1 MIQTS
6 DRSKR
11 NSRQNFRRR
20 AKKLLR
26 SAFIVL
32 LCLIHT
38 ACASILGD
46 GEITVVTAPPIVS
59 PRVIVTDSYG
69 TGEMSRFDIGGTDAF
84 YLLPGVENNPDN
96 LQDFN
101 CLDYTDSGYFIYY
114 YCGPAYINVDELIA
128 YKGKSDTLPDDY
140 AFEEVNRESGITCDA
155 MVVMAYN
162 PDTRHYVVMDVQA
175 YTGEGASDA
184 DRTKEMNTGVDFYK
198 SQAYGFYT
206 LSHCY
211 GCKLSGMHRYYIF
224 DQNGDATI
232 YDQTL
237 KEIERMP
244 VGSLIQNKIKE
255 TTYAVNQK
263 LKEEFNQKKAGNP
276 GSGGSGIVTDDDFGS
291 DDGGDERK
299 EALDEL
305 SAVTGNTY
313 ASGEQTGDEYVDVT
327 LNGLVKSA
335 VMDGS
340 GIMYLTLL
348 LYTGE
353 TPWGS
358 DVMLNRVIQI
368 YSFDLGGD
376 FIRFV
381 SRNENWE
388 NQVEFYKEQYL
399 MNDSTSLAEIKNGA
413 YGAEFADKFTPF
425 DSDLE
430 GFKAFIA
437 GYEDL
442 SADGGRGYRA
452 LADSAANNGENSNLA
467 IIALAN
473 QVVKLYERAGYSMT
487 SKGVSW
493 ILHPYKVLKPIVS
506 SFGGFTS
513 SDLDRIYDFLTWAGA
528 LSRMDN
534 ADLATLAL
542 RMTSKSQEEILKFL
556 KDTFYVT
563 DNLSNVIGNN
573 GRLIN
578 VQDAWKQLP
587 SQARTMFRQSLL
599 GFINSAAENYYKRSQ
614 LNQAAYGGRWNDYIL
629 LLDRYILSIFG
640 LRISNIQGSTAKMTW
655 DDYRSFLSELGL
667 LPRMGRYDAESMR
680 NSTRFP
686 TGADEKKE
694 QAFILVHGTSTQFTD
709 VASVPHASAVFL
721 PDNTVVWLEPYEWNE
736 EVVVERVFI
745 PQTAPIEAPKLPE
758 PVPEFN
764 DLNGAGTE
772 IPGSITD
779 PNGNQYFL
787 QNGESFGALQQ
798 PDLFADPNANNIALE
813 GPVISIGTPQN
824 SSENT
829 QAGAQATTDG
839 EGTGETLP
847 ETEQESVPAPS
858 QEPVIETIR
867 LLEAGVIPIS
877 YRLVFP
883 KGTNVEFVDMEN
895 TDGSCNSSIS
905 SGALLFS
912 DDATSTK
919 EGMVYTSNIMW
930 QRETG
935 ISFKDTKI
943 PGAAIDTGAL
953 EYSDKNGKKLVLLM
967 ITEEGVKFYA
977 PKDASGT
984 AYSGSGSSTYYMTN
998 EELLSSTG
1006 FTPYTES
1013 GTQAAVSTRLDG
1025 TTLPAERYD
1034 SENSLS
1040 VTEKQ
1045 ISTALNSSRVGTLQA
1060 ATSFTVLSD
1069 SEVLISAYDSGL
1081 SLLRLNE
1088 THDVLHLQGGSYYQS
1103 FQVKNTGTYKVV
1115 GFDTEDYLY
1124 GSMDL
1129 ARAKVYD
1136 LEIGSRKQ
1144 EIYLTALENHLD
1156 QYAIDYVRRQNRTRV
1171 EITEDEEG
1179 KIIDQKVVII
1189 PFTDDHSSEAMQEHI
1204 LFAGS
1209 WENARAELIKMEEAA
1224 TIEHSQA
1231 AENYLKNL
1239 RKRIA
1244 DQQAALNEI
1253 FVLTGATVL
1262 GDALKEDPY
1271 WVGLK
1276 ERLQATTEIGNLKDL
1291 LVEIVISD
1299 EMLEIMQKDAEN
1311 ESDDELRKLKLAD
1324 VETYTE
1330 FREYLDYRKQE
1341 EEQNKVLSEVGI
1353 SAAELDILLENRVS
1367 PADYEERYEE
1377 VARRDDESEPDQLMA
1392 SLESDVITAKISTKG
1407 DVTDRMESRAL
1418 ILEDIENDYFAV
1430 NPLEPRKVFAP
1441 DGSYEEIV
1449 TTDRENVAWEAYLS
1463 DLLYRINPDNLSAA
1477 RSVAVEE
1484 FAELSWSTARTMAG
1498 GVISTT
1504 PMDVDEATKEAMEK
1518 AIIDEIEWCETIY
1531 QVEALFFGT
1540 QIKNLGSPYNRFYDS
1555 FTEWESK
1562 SYETEA
1568 EKAKDMRVS
1577 EWYQALS
1584 GYLRTNPQFRTMLSA
1599 KGQTWEEYIQA
1610 VVTHKTGRVLR
1621 DEQTGEAAGGYTTAA
1636 SVFAQLVEFLCE
1648 NAGDVSLQTKINMV
1662 EDLLIGMLDI
1672 NGAESSEEAVMI
1684 ERMTLPAFA
1693 GYMADYE
1700 AFAVK
1705 TFDEG
1710 NLDETLQLSYDTALR
1725 RQALEEED
1733 FYIQVIGSM
1742 KDSELVKSYL
1752 AERGVT
1758 WEQYMASLPI
1768 LAKNEN
1774 ITDPAASARKV
1785 YETFVPY
1792 TPLTEEDRP
1801 AASDGKEERPGFSD
1815 VTGSTSGTGGES
1827 PADGSAPV
1835 DESSQGTD
1843 EDN

>member
-1 MIQTS
+1 MIQALNRS
-6 DRSKR
+6 DRYT
-11 NSRQNFRRR
+11 RQNFRRR
-20 AKKLLR
+20 AKRFLR

-38 ACASILGD
+38 ACSSILGD
-46 GEITVVTAPPIVS
+46 GEVTIVTAPPIVS

-69 TGEMSRFDIGGTDAF
+69 TGEKGRFDIGGTDAF

-101 CLDYTDSGYFIYY
+101 CLDYTDSGYFVYY
-114 YCGPAYINVDELIA
+114 YCGPAYINVDELVA
-128 YKGKSDTLPDDY
+128 YKGKSDTVPEDY
-140 AFEEVNRESGITCDA
+140 VIEDVNRESGVTCDA
-155 MVVMAYN
+155 MVVLAYN

-232 YDQTL
+232 YGQDL
-237 KEIERMP
+237 KAITRMP
-244 VGSLIQNKIKE
+244 IGSLVQNKIKE
-255 TTYAVNQK
+255 TSYAVNQK
-263 LKEEFNQKKAGNP
+263 LKEDFNNKKAGKA
-276 GSGGSGIVTDDDFGS
+276 GSSSSSGIITDDDFDS

-313 ASGEQTGDEYVDVT
+313 DSGEQTGEEYVDVT

-348 LYTGE
+348 MYTGE

-376 FIRFV
+376 FIHFV
-381 SRNENWE
+381 SRNEHWE
-388 NQVEFYKEQYL
+388 EQVEFYKEKWL
-399 MNDSTSLAEIKNGA
+399 MDEGIILADIKHGI
-413 YGAEFADKFTPF
+413 YGAEFADQFTPF

-430 GFKAFIA
+430 AFKAFIA

-442 SADGGRGYRA
+442 YANGGRGFRA

-467 IIALAN
+467 VVALAN
-473 QVVKLYERAGYSMT
+473 QVVKLYERAGYSLT
-487 SKGVSW
+487 SRNVLSW
-493 ILHPYKVLKPIVS
+493 VLHPYKVLKPIVM
-506 SFGGFTS
+506 SFSGFTS
-513 SDLDRIYDFLTWAGA
+513 EDLDRVYDFLTWAGA
-528 LSRMDN
+528 LSRMDD
-534 ADLATLAL
+534 ADISVLAL

-556 KDTFYVT
+556 KDTYYVT
-563 DNLSNVIGNN
+563 DNLSNVIGSS
-573 GRLIN
+573 GRLVN
-578 VQDAWKQLP
+578 VGDAWKQLP
-587 SQARTMFRQSLL
+587 SQAKTMLRQSLL
-599 GFINSAAENYYKRSQ
+599 GFINSAAENYYQRSQ
-614 LNQAAYGGRWNDYIL
+614 INQAAYAGRWVDYIN

-640 LRISNIQGSTAKMTW
+640 LRISNIQGSSAKMTW
-655 DDYRSFLSELGL
+655 DDYRNFLSELEL
-667 LPRMGRYDAESMR
+667 LPRMGRYDPETML
-680 NSTRFP
+680 NTTNFP
-686 TGADEKKE
+686 SSADEKKE
-694 QAFILVHGTSTQFTD
+694 QAFILVHGTSTEFTD
-709 VASVPHASAVFL
+709 VASVPHASAVYL

-736 EVVVERVFI
+736 EIKVQRVFI
-745 PQTAPIEAPKLPE
+745 PQSAPIEAPQKPG
-758 PVPEFN
+758 PAPEFT
-764 DLNGAGTE
+764 DLSGAGLE
-772 IPGSITD
+772 VPDVITD
-779 PNGNQYFL
+779 PGGNQYYL
-787 QNGESFGALQQ
+787 QSGGSFSALQQ
-798 PDLFADPNANNIALE
+798 PDIFADPNSNDIAIE
-813 GPVISIGTPQN
+813 GPIISIGTPQD
-824 SSENT
+824 SSGNT
-829 QAGAQATTDG
+829 QPGEGETPDG
-839 EGTGETLP
+839 EGGGGTTP
-847 ETEQESVPAPS
+847 ETEPDPTPPP
-858 QEPVIETIR
+858 EPVIEEKV
-867 LLEAGVIPIS
+867 LLEAGKVPIS

-895 TDGSCNSSIS
+895 TDGSSNSSIT
-905 SGALLFS
+905 SGALLFA

-919 EGMVYTSNIMW
+919 EGIVYTSSIFW

-935 ISFKDTKI
+935 VSFRDSKI

-953 EYSDKNGKKLVLLM
+953 EYTDKNGRKLILLM

-977 PKDASGT
+977 PTSASGT
-984 AYSGSGSSTYYMTN
+984 TYSGTGSSTYYMTN

-1013 GTQAAVSTRLDG
+1013 GTQAAVSARMEG
-1025 TTLPAERYD
+1025 AALPSEKYD
-1034 SENSLS
+1034 TDNSLS
-1040 VTEKQ
+1040 VTEMQ
-1045 ISTALNSSRVGTLQA
+1045 VATALNSSRVGTLQA
-1060 ATSFTVLSD
+1060 ATSFTVISD

-1103 FQVKNTGTYKVV
+1103 FQVKNTGTYKIV

-1144 EIYLTALENHLD
+1144 EIYLTALQNHLD
-1156 QYAIDYVRRQNRTRV
+1156 QFAVDYVRRKNRTRV
-1171 EITEDEEG
+1171 QITEDEEG
-1179 KIIDQKVVII
+1179 NIIDQQVVII
-1189 PFTDDHSSEAMQEHI
+1189 PFTDDHSTEAMQEYI
-1204 LFAGS
+1204 LFADS
-1209 WENARAELIKMEEAA
+1209 WEKALAELIRMEEAA
-1224 TIEHSQA
+1224 SIEHSQA
-1231 AENYLKNL
+1231 AENYLRDI
-1239 RKRIA
+1239 RKRVA
-1244 DQQAALNEI
+1244 DQQAALNEVFI
-1253 FVLTGATVL
+1253 LTNATVL
-1262 GDALKEDPY
+1262 GDALKQDPY

-1276 ERLQATTEIGNLKDL
+1276 ERLQATTEVGNLKDL

-1311 ESDDELRKLKLAD
+1311 EADDDLRALKMAD
-1324 VETYTE
+1324 FETYTE
-1330 FREYLDYRKQE
+1330 FRKYLDYKKQE
-1341 EEQNKVLSEVGI
+1341 EEQNKVLSEVSI
-1353 SAAELDILLENRVS
+1353 SAAELDSLLENRET
-1367 PADYEERYEE
+1367 PADYEERYDGAVRED
-1377 VARRDDESEPDQLMA
+1377 AGEPDPLLA
-1392 SLESDVITAKISTKG
+1392 SLESDVITAKLTTKEEI
-1407 DVTDRMESRAL
+1407 TDRMESRAL
-1418 ILEDIENDYFAV
+1418 ILEDIENDYFMA

-1449 TTDRENVAWEAYLS
+1449 TVDRENVAWEAYLS

-1484 FAELSWSTARTMAG
+1484 FAELSWSTARTMAN
-1498 GVISTT
+1498 GVISSN
-1504 PMDVDEATKEAMEK
+1504 PMEVDEATREAMEK

-1531 QVEALFFGT
+1531 QVEALFYGT

-1555 FTEWESK
+1555 FTEWENK
-1562 SYETEA
+1562 SFATEA

-1584 GYLRTNPQFRTMLSA
+1584 GYLKTNPSVRTMLSA

-1648 NAGDVSLQTKINMV
+1648 NAGEVSLQTKINLV
-1662 EDLLIGMLDI
+1662 EDLLIGMLDV
-1672 NGAESSEEAVMI
+1672 NGAEAAEEAVLI

-1693 GYMADYE
+1693 GYMPDYE
-1700 AFAVK
+1700 AFSGK
-1705 TFDEG
+1705 TFEEG
-1710 NLDETLQLSYDTALR
+1710 SLDETLQLSYASSLR

-1742 KDSELVKSYL
+1742 KDSALVKSYL

-1758 WEQYMASLPI
+1758 WDQYMASLPI

-1792 TPLTEEDRP
+1792 VPLTGEDRP
-1801 AASDGKEERPGFSD
+1801 AASDGQEERPGFSD
-1815 VTGSTSGTGGES
+1815 VTGSTSGTGEES
-1827 PADGSAPV
+1827 PADGSTPA
-1835 DESSQGTD
+1835 DESSQGAG